1 MACTVNLI
9 HKTFVTI
16 PQSITYYFYPSLC
29 NPDTMRP
36 FTVSATL
43 VLALMGQKAGAFV
56 APSLPASPASAFV
69 SRQSTGYVS
78 QAAAFSVTTQSKARL
93 PGSVLFMGW
102 GPDPVWSSGT
112 VVSNFDACPS
122 RSCISLTV
130 TVTPATLKEFAVP
143 GQYVQVR
150 QAGKGDSD
158 DNKPLFLAI
167 ASPPPAEA
175 DEAAGAPSEF
185 EFLIKKTDNNGWI
198 TDAGEGLE
206 VEVSQV
212 LGGGFPIKEEIEGIK
227 YDFPTQNV
235 LLFANGSGIAPLRS
249 AIESGQLGTLDGGR
263 SARLYYGV
271 ATPSDMPYAERFP
284 AWEKMGIEVVP
295 VISRPEE
302 VDGGWLGR
310 VGYVQTALEEDGVA
324 IPRNTGALM
333 CGVKGMCEGVKDILT
348 RAGTFEGRVLTN
360 F

>member
-1 MACTVNLI
+1 MSLEILYLPHCYRDARHPERVCRPWTVR
-9 HKTFVTI
+9 TGPPGRQRGFRR
-16 PQSITYYFYPSLC
+16 QQ
-29 NPDTMRP
+29 
-36 FTVSATL
+36 A
-43 VLALMGQKAGAFV
+43 
-56 APSLPASPASAFV
+56 SLPGHRV
-69 SRQSTGYVS
+69 
-78 QAAAFSVTTQSKARL
+78 
-93 PGSVLFMGW
+93 
-102 GPDPVWSSGT
+102 
-112 VVSNFDACPS
+112 
-122 RSCISLTV
+122 
-130 TVTPATLKEFAVP
+130 
-143 GQYVQVR
+143 
-150 QAGKGDSD
+150 
-158 DNKPLFLAI
+158 
-167 ASPPPAEA
+167 PPPAEA